1 MVDGGLAP
9 IYREDVRAFLRVPMH
24 QCQVCKQNPATVHV
38 TEIKQEASAPA
49 AGEPGQAE
57 GSMQA
62 GEVPAT
68 KLPTT
73 KLPAAQVPAAP
84 VPATQL
90 PVSQPSVSQGTTASE
105 STPASAGATD
115 GPQIQEQHFCE
126 PCAHAMKLPYGTGK
140 NSVQDI
146 LKLIK
151 AAHPPRAR
159 TPGGLACPDCGI
171 TLVEFRQRGRLGCP
185 KDYEVFG
192 AQLRDLLERI
202 HGSSQHVGR
211 APSVDD
217 AAVKRMQRITELRAA
232 LDAAIRDE
240 AYEAAAKLRD
250 ELRTLQNS

>member
-1 MVDGGLAP
+1 ML
-9 IYREDVRAFLRVPMH
+9 
-24 QCQVCKQNPATVHV
+24 CQVCKQNPATVHV
-38 TEIKQEASAPA
+38 TEIKQEVNVPALGGPAGGPALANPSLATPTLGGPIAAGPVGAGPAHGQEAAGLPSLVPTSADGKGAGFKVGANGAGPASSAP
-49 AGEPGQAE
+49 P
-57 GSMQA
+57 
-62 GEVPAT
+62 
-68 KLPTT
+68 
-73 KLPAAQVPAAP
+73 
-84 VPATQL
+84 
-90 PVSQPSVSQGTTASE
+90 
-105 STPASAGATD
+105 
-115 GPQIQEQHFCE
+115 IQEQHFCE

-151 AAHPPRAR
+151 AAHPPRTRA
-159 TPGGLACPDCGI
+159 PGGLACPDCGI

-211 APSVDD
+211 APSADDVGED

-250 ELRTLQNS
+250 ELRTLQKS

>member
-9 IYREDVRAFLRVPMH
+9 IYREDVRALLRVPMH

-38 TEIKQEASAPA
+38 TEIKQEVNAPVP
-49 AGEPGQAE
+49 GEPGRAD
-57 GSMQA
+57 GA
-62 GEVPAT
+62 GQSGEPS
-68 KLPTT
+68 
-73 KLPAAQVPAAP
+73 AQPGE
-84 VPATQL
+84 
-90 PVSQPSVSQGTTASE
+90 PSASTA
-105 STPASAGATD
+105 ASAGASDATP
-115 GPQIQEQHFCE
+115 PQIQEQHFCE
-126 PCAHAMKLPYGTGK
+126 PCAHAMKLPYGAGK

-232 LDAAIRDE
+232 LDVAIRDE